1 MTTKFRRCLYVGIGG
16 AGIKMLLE
24 LKKYFIDR
32 FGSVPPMVGFMG
44 FDTDRFEFD
53 RSIKSSDGRDIT
65 LAKDEMMSLCV
76 DFAEAMYYLRP
87 ESFSWVPKGNIK
99 AMNYISNV
107 GSGCVRSNGRVAFSV
122 NRKGIAA
129 AVNAKLAS
137 ILNAMSEG
145 DFELLNFDVPEV
157 HMVFSLAGGTGSGMY
172 IDMAYLMQD
181 FVPAAKVT
189 GYAISPA
196 IFENLLLVG
205 DRQKY
210 NAYASLVEL
219 DYFMHRSIGSDS
231 IVLNYV
237 DDKYTAINPP
247 FSNVVFIDNITDNG
261 FTISDINELSE
272 LVAPSLAYASMDAG
286 RVYASVRDHCC
297 VLSSCG
303 CCDIYNKKAWASG
316 VGSLEIIYNNEV
328 MVKRYQLDAGVELVD
343 CLLQNSDDEVR
354 LIANSWKNSIE
365 EGLLFGDECPL
376 INFLASDQS
385 RSRLVVKNYRDPYEE
400 VNANIASNKLNEN
413 ELTLKADKLVK
424 RVGVQLDK
432 LFQEHIVQPGGVSS
446 AGNVLAE
453 IMNELRRHLSLVYEV
468 RHNCAE
474 RLVVEKELVECCS
487 IDLQEYASL
496 VFFIKTNKEKYADE
510 LSLRVNAYNDCLRTL
525 KCCEVA
531 IDVYKQVL
539 EIVDGCRL
547 KLDSLVCILK
557 ATQNGMRYAIDT
569 LQHSVGNGDFSH
581 LDVTK
586 DDMALMRKIT
596 GVSAEAFLEYLDGKC
611 RLIQFV
617 NLSVNEI
624 MQLMMDYAKQ
634 LPEVMECQNRG
645 VEDVLCDLADR
656 YPKRMSEYIWQ
667 IKYNSSPLFTY
678 NYNGYLPSMLPCE
691 YTFIGVGDSS
701 SSLVKDNGVLDMVG
715 YPAIERSKIY
725 TSTGM
730 KDRIIIYR
738 SLGVVP
744 LFTLPSIQRYREAFE
759 ECPDKELYFTN
770 ADVYNRMQ
778 ESDFSIFPTNKE

>member
-1 MTTKFRRCLYVGIGG
+1 MATKFGRCLYIGIGG
-16 AGIKMLLE
+16 TGIKMLLE

-32 FGSVPPMVGFMG
+32 FGAVPPMVGLLG
-44 FDTDRFEFD
+44 FDTDGGELD
-53 RSIKSSDGRDIT
+53 RSIRSSDGRDVT
-65 LAKDEMMSLCV
+65 LGKDEKMHICV
-76 DFAEAMYYLRP
+76 NAAEAMYNHRP
-87 ESFSWVPKGNIK
+87 ELFSWVPNGNK
-99 AMNYISNV
+99 SAMRFLGEL
-107 GSGCVRSNGRVAFSV
+107 GSGCIRSNGRVAFSI
-122 NRKGIAA
+122 NRRRIADV
-129 AVNAKLAS
+129 VNAKLVS
-137 ILNAMSEG
+137 ISNAMSNS
-145 DFELLNFDVPEV
+145 DFELMSFATPEV

-181 FVPAAKVT
+181 LIRGVHVT
-189 GYAISPA
+189 GYAITPS
-196 IFENLLLVG
+196 IFESLPAG
-205 DRQKY
+205 SRRKP
-210 NAYASLVEL
+210 NAYASFLEL
-219 DYFMHRSIGSDS
+219 DYFMHRSLINDP
-231 IVLNYV
+231 IELTYM
-237 DDKYTAINPP
+237 DDKYTVNLPP
-247 FSNVVFIDNITDNG
+247 FSDVVYIDNKMENGLTITNLKTLG
-261 FTISDINELSE
+261 EI
-272 LVAPSLAYASMDAG
+272 VAPSLACASMDAG
-286 RVYASVRDHCC
+286 LKGATVRDNCR
-297 VLSSCG
+297 VMIPLG
-303 CCDIYNKKAWASG
+303 DCDISNKKAWASG
-316 VGSLEIIYNNEV
+316 VGSFEIIYNSEV
-328 MVKRYQLDAGVELVD
+328 MSQMAQLNVGVELID

-365 EGLLFGDECPL
+365 EGLLFSDECPL

-413 ELTLKADKLVK
+413 ELALEADKLVK

-468 RHNCAE
+468 RHICAE
-474 RLVVEKELVECCS
+474 RLVVEKELVERCS
-487 IDLQEYASL
+487 IDLQEYASRL
-496 VFFIKTNKEKYADE
+496 FRSKTTMEEYADE
-510 LSLRVNAYNDCLRTL
+510 LSRRVYAYNDRLSTL

-547 KLDSLVCILK
+547 KLNSLVCILK
-557 ATQNGMRYAIDT
+557 ATQNEMRYAIDT

-611 RLIQFV
+611 RLIQFA

-634 LPEVMECQNRG
+634 LPEVMGCQNRG
-645 VEDVLCDLADR
+645 VEDVLCDLAAKH
-656 YPKRMSEYIWQ
+656 PEMMSEYIEQ
-667 IKYNSSPLFTY
+667 INMKSSPLFTY
-678 NYNGYLPSMLPCE
+678 NCNGYLPSMLPCE

-715 YPAIERSKIY
+715 CPAIERPKIY